1 MAQNSESFSNVA
13 GFAHYRKSAI
23 LRQQGDKATA
33 KQRVVIYHKQTDGFF
48 HG

>member
-13 GFAHYRKSAI
+13 GLAHDRKSAI
-23 LRQQGDKATA
+23 LRQQGDKATS
-33 KQRVVIYHKQTDGFF
+33 KQRVVINHKQTNGFA